1 MHLTPPRRFII
12 RIGLFL
18 LVVAGI
24 VSFLT
29 PVIIPFFMA
38 SPVLNGVIVGV
49 IVVGIVLNVREIITL
64 GPELRWIEQFQRD
77 ASVSTQILKEPR
89 LLLPMVTMLKEHK
102 GRGRFTLSAPAMR
115 SLLDGIASRMNE
127 ARDISRYFTGL
138 CIFLGL
144 LGTFWGLLE
153 TVGAIS
159 QVIGSLSATAQ
170 GDMSQLFSALQ
181 RDLEKPLQGM
191 GTAFSSSLFGL
202 TGSLILGFMD
212 LQAGQAQNAF
222 YNELEEW
229 LSKITRLTS
238 GLTSGEGEQSVPAY
252 IQALLEQTAESI
264 DELQRTLARG
274 EENRT
279 TTLTFQ
285 RELGERLLVL
295 TDQMRAEQ
303 QVLLK
308 IVESQVD
315 LKSLVRSLAE
325 VLERTVHQQDD
336 PGRTHLRNID
346 LTLGRIAEEESRGRD
361 EAVREIRNE
370 IKLLARTI
378 ANLTDEARA

>member
-1 MHLTPPRRFII
+1 
-12 RIGLFL
+12 
-18 LVVAGI
+18 
-24 VSFLT
+24 
-29 PVIIPFFMA
+29 
-38 SPVLNGVIVGV
+38 
-49 IVVGIVLNVREIITL
+49 
-64 GPELRWIEQFQRD
+64 
-77 ASVSTQILKEPR
+77 
-89 LLLPMVTMLKEHK
+89 MLKEHK

-127 ARDISRYFTGL
+127 GREISRYFTGL

-159 QVIGSLSATAQ
+159 QVIGSLSTTAQ
-170 GDMSQLFSALQ
+170 GDMERLFSALQ
-181 RDLEKPLQGM
+181 RDLAKPLEGM
-191 GTAFSSSLFGL
+191 GTAFSSSSVW
-202 TGSLILGFMD
+202 TDRILILGFMD
-212 LQAGQAQNAF
+212 LQAGQAQNVF

-238 GLTSGEGEQSVPAY
+238 GIHPTEGEQSVPAY

-264 DELQRTLARG
+264 DELQHTVARG
-274 EENRT
+274 EENRAAA
-279 TTLTFQ
+279 LTFQ

-308 IVESQVD
+308 VAESQID
-315 LKSLVRSLAE
+315 LKNLVRSLAE

-336 PGRTHLRNID
+336 QGRVHLRNID
-346 LTLGRIAEEESRGRD
+346 VTLGRIAEDESRGRE